1 MSKQITGRLP
11 DGLVEFVDELVG
23 SGSERSRA
31 AAVRRALYRDR
42 RRATA
47 ARDAEVLARAGP
59 DPELEGLAGYAVG
72 RFVTT
77 D

>member
-1 MSKQITGRLP
+1 MSKQITVRLP

-31 AAVRRALYRDR
+31 AVVRRALDRDR

-47 ARDAEVLARAGP
+47 ALDAEILARAGP
-59 DPELEGLAGYAVG
+59 DPEFDGLAGYAVG
-72 RFVTT
+72 RSVTT